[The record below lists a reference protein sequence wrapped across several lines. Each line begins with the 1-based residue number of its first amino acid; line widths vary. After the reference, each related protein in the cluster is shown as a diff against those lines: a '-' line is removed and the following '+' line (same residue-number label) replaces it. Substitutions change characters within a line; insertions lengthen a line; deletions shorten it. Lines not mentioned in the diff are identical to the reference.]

1 MKIETRAVQPQGVD
15 LVEIARTLYGR
26 STDKSLRTARIS
38 VTLPPLDQRDYPPT
52 VVELVICMAD
62 ALDKVLPPEKPM
74 EGKQNRE

>member
-38 VTLPPLDQRDYPPT
+38 VTLPMLDQRDYPPT
-52 VVELVICMAD
+52 VVELAICLAD
-62 ALDKVLPPEKPM
+62 ALDKILPPT
-74 EGKQNRE
+74 GATA